1 MNMNRERDYNLWA
14 DNHEITIT
22 GRLLRIASVKHDWNE
37 DIEAPE
43 AIIKLLQSGNCRAD
57 IFTFIQRFPE
67 SKPKYNYCVEW
78 DNVAAI
84 PIKNYDH
91 WLNNQINQESRNKIK
106 KAEKKGVHVKV
117 VNFDDDLMAGIH
129 KIYNET
135 PIRQGK
141 PFSHYGKDVQTL
153 KDIHATFLESSC
165 FIGAYYKDELI
176 GFIKLVH
183 AGRFMRTMHILA
195 MIKHRDKAPMNLLLA
210 KSIEICCQK
219 NIPYLVYAKFTYGK
233 VGSDTLMYF
242 KRDNGFESIIIPRYY
257 IPLTNWGTVA
267 LKLKLHHGIVQVIPG
282 KMIRELRDLR
292 AKFYTKKYSQLS
304 H

>member
-1 MNMNRERDYNLWA
+1 MNVKSESNHNLFA
-14 DNHEITIT
+14 DNHEIAVT
-22 GRLLRIASVKHDWNE
+22 GRLLRMASVRHDWNE
-37 DIEAPE
+37 DVEAPE
-43 AIIKLLQSGNCRAD
+43 TIITALKSSNCNAD
-57 IFTFIQRFPE
+57 IFTFIQRLPE
-67 SKPKYNYCVEW
+67 SKPKYNYRMEW

-117 VNFDDDLMAGIH
+117 VNFDDDLMVGIH

-153 KDIHATFLESSC
+153 KDIHATFLDSSC
-165 FIGAYYKDELI
+165 FIGAYCKDELI
-176 GFIKLVH
+176 GFIKLVFT
-183 AGRFMRTMHILA
+183 GRYMRTMHILA
-195 MIKHRDKAPMNLLLA
+195 TIKHRDKAPMNLLLA
-210 KSIEICCQK
+210 KAIEICCQK
-219 NIPYLVYAKFTYGK
+219 DIRYLVYAKFTYGK

-257 IPLTNWGTVA
+257 IPLTRWGETA
-267 LKLKLHHGIVQVIPG
+267 LNLRLHHGIVEVIPE
-282 KMIRELRDLR
+282 KMIRKLRDLR
-292 AKFYTKKYSQLS
+292 AKFYTKKYSQPQ
-304 H
+304 